1 MNWLI
6 VDEIIRN
13 ALIEDMPY
21 GDVTTESILPEDKD
35 CTVDLI
41 LKEDGVICG
50 TGVFSRVFNFT
61 EGNVIAEFFSSE
73 GESCKKGTLIG
84 VLKGSAKGILSGERT
99 ALNILQ
105 RMSGIATATR
115 AYCDEINEYDT
126 EILDTRKTTPG
137 LRILEKYATRIGGAT
152 NHRFNLS
159 DGVIIKDNHIKAA
172 RGIVNAVSLV
182 RKSMPF
188 VRMIE
193 VEVESLQELEEALA
207 TKTDII
213 MLDNMDVSK
222 ISEAVKIIDK
232 RALTEVSGNMTI
244 EILKSIAATGVD
256 YISIGKLTHSFK
268 SLDISMKNLKYVGD

>member
-6 VDEIIRN
+6 VDEIIKN

-35 CTVDLI
+35 CTVELI

-50 TGVFSRVFNFT
+50 TRVFSRVFNFT
-61 EGNVIAEFFSSE
+61 EGIVTTEFFVSE

-115 AYCDEINEYDT
+115 AYCEEINAYDT
-126 EILDTRKTTPG
+126 KILDTRKTTPG
-137 LRILEKYATRIGGAT
+137 LRILEKYATKIGGAT
-152 NHRFNLS
+152 NHRYNLS
-159 DGVIIKDNHIKAA
+159 DGVMIKDNHIKAA
-172 RGIVNAVSLV
+172 RGITNAVSLV

-193 VEVESLQELEEALA
+193 VEVESLQELEEALSA
-207 TKTDII
+207 KVDII
-213 MLDNMDVSK
+213 MLDNMDVST
-222 ISEAVKIIDK
+222 ISEAVKKIDK

-244 EILKSIAATGVD
+244 EILKTIAATGVD
-256 YISIGKLTHSFK
+256 YISVGKLTHSFK
-268 SLDISMKNLKYVGD
+268 SLDISMKNLKYAGD

>member
-6 VDEIIRN
+6 VDEIIKN

-35 CTVDLI
+35 CTVELI

-50 TGVFSRVFNFT
+50 TRVFSRVFNFT
-61 EGNVIAEFFSSE
+61 EGNVIAEFFVSD

-115 AYCDEINEYDT
+115 AYCEEINAYDT
-126 EILDTRKTTPG
+126 KILDTRKTTPG
-137 LRILEKYATRIGGAT
+137 LRILEKYATKIGGAT
-152 NHRFNLS
+152 NHRYNLS
-159 DGVIIKDNHIKAA
+159 DGVMIKDNHIKAA
-172 RGIVNAVSLV
+172 RGITNAVSLV

-193 VEVESLQELEEALA
+193 VEVESLQELEETLSA
-207 TKTDII
+207 KVDII
-213 MLDNMDVSK
+213 MLDNMDVST

-244 EILKSIAATGVD
+244 EILKPIAATGVD
-256 YISIGKLTHSFK
+256 YISVGKLTHSFK

>member
-61 EGNVIAEFFSSE
+61 EGDVIAEFFSSE

-126 EILDTRKTTPG
+126 KILDTRKTTPG